1 MDPRRSERL
10 SEAIREELDE
20 LISYELS
27 DPRIDTA
34 GVAEVA
40 VSPDARTARVRVLLN
55 GDAKAQKDCLAAL
68 NGARSYIRRMLAQ
81 RIDLYR
87 IPELHFEAAVSIE
100 LGGRLEHLLKRV
112 RRGRPRP
119 ADEAAT
125 DLDDSMQVAEDKIT
139 SQKKPIQ

>member
-1 MDPRRSERL
+1 MDAHRSERL

-40 VSPDARTARVRVLLN
+40 VSPDGRTARVRVLLP
-55 GDAKAQKDCLAAL
+55 GDAASNKQCLDAL
-68 NGARSYIRRMLAQ
+68 NGAKSYIRRELTR
-81 RIDLYR
+81 RIEIYR
-87 IPELHFEAAVSIE
+87 IPELYFEAAVSVE
-100 LGGRLEHLLKRV
+100 LGSKLEHLLKRV

-119 ADEAAT
+119 DAAPAAEPR
-125 DLDDSMQVAEDKIT
+125 DSAQLTEDKLV
-139 SQKKPIQ
+139 SQKKPVP